1 MNRIADM
8 CSSQDDKPVVG
19 NRANRQARLMT
30 LTSWGPEFGPDA
42 PAISFLA
49 SKAWAV
55 FLATLY
61 PLLVV
66 APLAIF
72 AAVKPQSDH
81 PAVAE
86 LGVDCAVLGFTIVS
100 LQFVIT
106 ARLPWV
112 EAPFGLDL
120 LLVFHRV
127 MALVATAL
135 LCVHPVLMASAEG
148 WPLLTRL
155 DVHWYIWL
163 GRGALALLLLHVTV
177 SLLRRV
183 LRLSYER
190 WRRLHNIVAL
200 TILAAGFVHSAMAGD
215 DLRDNSRRMLWATV
229 PAVGLATWLYSRAVR
244 PRLLA
249 RRPFRVLSIT
259 SESPRVY
266 TLTLEA
272 PAGRPFQFL
281 PGQFQFLRFL
291 GAGVPGEEHP
301 FTIASSPARAD
312 RISLTIKSSGDFTGA
327 LGRVQV
333 GDRATIHGP
342 FGRFSHDL
350 HPDEEDL
357 VFVAGG
363 VGITPLMSM
372 LRAMRD
378 RRERRPVTLVYAAH
392 GIDDILFASELSAL
406 EAGWWPVLKVIY
418 VLSKPPSWWAGEI
431 GRINANRLD
440 AWCAGLDD
448 KAFYLCCPPK
458 MTTELIRGLRRMG
471 VSPRRIHCDYFSL

>member
-1 MNRIADM
+1 MS
-8 CSSQDDKPVVG
+8 SSQGDKPAVG
-19 NRANRQARLMT
+19 NRANRHARLMT
-30 LTSWGPEFGPDA
+30 LTSPGPEFA
-42 PAISFLA
+42 PEAARAVSPFA
-49 SKAWAV
+49 GKAWAV

-66 APLAIF
+66 APLGIF
-72 AAVKPQSDH
+72 AAVNPQSDH
-81 PAVAE
+81 PAAAE
-86 LGVDCAVLGFTIVS
+86 VGVDCAVLGFTIVS
-100 LQFVIT
+100 LQFVIA

-112 EAPFGLDL
+112 EAAFGLDL

-127 MALVATAL
+127 MALVAAAL
-135 LCVHPVLMASAEG
+135 LCVHPVLVASAVG

-155 DVHWYIWL
+155 HVHGYIWL
-163 GRGALALLLLHVTV
+163 GRVALALLLLHVTV

-183 LRLSYER
+183 VHLSYER
-190 WRRLHNIVAL
+190 WRRLHNLFAL
-200 TILAAGFVHSAMAGD
+200 TILAAGFVHSVMAGD
-215 DLRDNSRRMLWATV
+215 DLRDNNRRMLWATV

-259 SESPRVY
+259 PESARVW
-266 TLTLEA
+266 TLTFEA
-272 PAGRPFQFL
+272 PAGRPLQFL

-291 GAGVPGEEHP
+291 GADVPGEEHP

-312 RISLTIKSSGDFTGA
+312 RISLTIKASGDFTGA

-350 HPDEEDL
+350 HPDEADL

-378 RRERRPVTLVYAAH
+378 RREMRRVTLVYSCRSA
-392 GIDDILFASELSAL
+392 DDILFAGELAAMK
-406 EAGWWPVLKVIY
+406 AGWWPALKVVY
-418 VLSKPPSWWAGEI
+418 VLSQPPLQWTGEA
-431 GRINANRLD
+431 GRIDAHRLHQ
-440 AWCAGLDD
+440 WCGDFQD
-448 KAFYLCCPPK
+448 KAFYLCCPPH
-458 MTTELIRGLRRMG
+458 MTSQFLRGLTRMG

>member
-1 MNRIADM
+1 M
-8 CSSQDDKPVVG
+8 SSRQSAKPVVG
-19 NRANRQARLMT
+19 NGSNGHARLMT
-30 LTSWGPEFGPDA
+30 LSSRGAEFAPEA
-42 PAISFLA
+42 PSLSPFAG
-49 SKAWAV
+49 KAWAV

-66 APLAIF
+66 APLAIL
-72 AAVKPQSDH
+72 AAVHPESDH
-81 PAVAE
+81 PALAE

-106 ARLPWV
+106 ARLPWI

-120 LLVFHRV
+120 VLVFHRV
-127 MALVATAL
+127 MALVAVTL
-135 LCVHPVLMASAEG
+135 LCVHPVLVASAEG

-155 DVHWYIWL
+155 YVHWYIWV
-163 GRGALALLLLHVTV
+163 GRFALALLLLHVTV
-177 SLLRRV
+177 SLSRRA
-183 LRLSYER
+183 LHLSYER
-190 WRRLHNIVAL
+190 WRRLHNLFAL
-200 TILAAGFVHSAMAGD
+200 TILVAGFTHSVTAGD
-215 DLRDNSRRMLWATV
+215 DMRDNGRRMLWAIA
-229 PAVGLATWLYSRAVR
+229 PALGLATWLYSRAIR

-249 RRPFRVLSIT
+249 RRPFRVLSIKP
-259 SESPRVY
+259 EAPRVW

-291 GAGVPGEEHP
+291 GADVPPEEHP
-301 FTIASSPARAD
+301 FTIASTSARTD
-312 RISLTIKSSGDFTGA
+312 RVSLTIKASGDFTSA
-327 LGRVQV
+327 LGRIRA

-350 HPDEEDL
+350 HPDEADL

-378 RRERRPVTLVYAAH
+378 RRELRRVTLVYATH
-392 GIDDILFASELSAL
+392 GMDDILFAGELSAM
-406 EAGWWPVLKVIY
+406 EAGWWPALKVIY
-418 VLSKPPSWWAGEI
+418 VLSQPPSWWAGEI
-431 GRINANRLD
+431 GRIDTNRLQ
-440 AWCAGLDD
+440 AWSGGVDG

-458 MTTELIRGLRRMG
+458 MTGELVRGLRRMR
-471 VSPRRIHCDYFSL
+471 VSPRRVHCDYFSL